1 MKILFAAAA
10 ALASFGCV
18 SAATAQT
25 APAIK
30 VFYGDLDLNNP
41 AGMSTLTTRV
51 ERAARTLC
59 NDRSS
64 NTDLASRASSIN
76 CYRTAIAGA
85 MKQVP
90 VAAPQ
95 FASR

>member
-1 MKILFAAAA
+1 MKILFTAAA
-10 ALASFGCV
+10 ALAAFASV

-25 APAIK
+25 APVLK

-41 AGMSTLTTRV
+41 AGMATLTTRV
-51 ERAARTLC
+51 ERAAHTLC
-59 NDRSS
+59 ADRAG
-64 NTDLASRASSIN
+64 TELASRVASIN
-76 CYRTAIAGA
+76 CFRTAVAGA